1 MPDTAANLLARVKRL
16 VDDSTDS
23 SLADDLRD
31 YLRSREFGL
40 VFEHNRPEDM
50 RLYGKPVQVD
60 DHVQILPPRGREETD
75 DNRVNWI
82 VSSMKEGNAT
92 LIREDD
98 GRRITKDAVSLDD
111 LVVVAAYQRPIYAGL
126 RKTGE
131 VVNGGESNPAQII
144 INGENYHVL
153 EALTFAYAGKVDCI
167 YIDPPYNTGA
177 KDWKYNNDYV
187 GGDDQYRHSKWLS
200 MMERRLKLAK
210 QLLNPTDSVLIV
222 TIDEKEY
229 LRLGMLLEQVF
240 PSNDVQM
247 ISSMTNKKGSSRP
260 KRFSRAG
267 EYIFIVYIGD
277 MGVVPNSDNMLLSN
291 DEETDESGNITIWN
305 SLLRRGTDAL
315 RRDRP
320 NMFYPIYVDPH
331 TKAVIGAGKALS
343 PNETKDSA
351 TVPSQYPDDT
361 IICWPIRTNGI
372 EGRWQVGSDT
382 LMERVRQHRVK
393 AGRYNKKENRYSIVM
408 IKDRQMK
415 EIEEGILRINGIDEK
430 TGAYEVSQT
439 QRVERFQ
446 NPRDIWVKDSHDAS
460 VNGSTFL
467 AGLLPGRRFPFPKSL
482 YAVEDTLRFFVSN
495 KPNALILDFF
505 AGSGTTAHAVMRLN
519 RQDGGHRQCICVTN
533 NEVSA
538 DEERKLREEGFRHG
552 DPEWERLGIAEYVT
566 KPRVTAAITG
576 RTPEGQ
582 LVKGDYKFV
591 DEFPISEGF
600 RENAV
605 FFDLQYLDPY
615 GIELGLE
622 FKAVAPLLWMRA
634 GSTGRMITEI
644 SDAGYDITDS
654 YAILFDYAQC
664 ADFVHQLEGRDGIR
678 TVYVV
683 TDDENRYSS
692 LCAAFPDLDVVQLYE
707 SYLRSFK
714 IASEGALA

>member
-1 MPDTAANLLARVKRL
+1 MSDTAADLLARVKRL
-16 VDDSTDS
+16 VDDSTDP

-50 RLYGKPVQVD
+50 RLYGKPVQVG

-75 DNRVNWI
+75 DNRENWI
-82 VSSMKEGNAT
+82 VSSMKDGNAT

-111 LVVVAAYQRPIYAGL
+111 LVVIAAYQRPIYAGL

-131 VVNGGESNPAQII
+131 VVNGDESNPSQIV

-200 MMERRLKLAK
+200 MMERRIKLAK
-210 QLLNPTDSVLIV
+210 QLLNPADSVLIV

-229 LRLGMLLEQVF
+229 LRLGMLLEQTF
-240 PSNDVQM
+240 PGSDVQM
-247 ISSMTNKKGSSRP
+247 ISSVINPSGVARGNQFARTD
-260 KRFSRAG
+260 
-267 EYIFIVYIGD
+267 EYIFIVTLGAAHPKALPLSPEWKAGKSSTSNIPRWRPVRRQGAHD
-277 MGVVPNSDNMLLSN
+277 TRAERPNSFFPIYIRKNDGKIIACGDSLPANLNRDEIISDNPDVEVLFPMKE
-291 DEETDESGNITIWN
+291 DGTEGCWQIGQK
-305 SLLRRGTDAL
+305 SLMDAL
-315 RRDRP
+315 EKGYVRVQRRNQYGWIPTYLAKGEVNKIKDGTFKITGRGGT
-320 NMFYPIYVDPH
+320 NNEIELEGEKEAYYVPGTQWRIPSH
-331 TKAVIGAGKALS
+331 SARENGSNLIKALL
-343 PNETKDSA
+343 N
-351 TVPSQYPDDT
+351 
-361 IICWPIRTNGI
+361 
-372 EGRWQVGSDT
+372 
-382 LMERVRQHRVK
+382 RV
-393 AGRYNKKENRYSIVM
+393 
-408 IKDRQMK
+408 
-415 EIEEGILRINGIDEK
+415 
-430 TGAYEVSQT
+430 
-439 QRVERFQ
+439 
-446 NPRDIWVKDSHDAS
+446 
-460 VNGSTFL
+460 
-467 AGLLPGRRFPFPKSL
+467 FPFPKSL
-482 YAVEDTLRFFVSN
+482 YAVEDTLRFFVSD

-505 AGSGTTAHAVMRLN
+505 AGSGTTEHAVMRLN
-519 RQDGGHRQCICVTN
+519 HQDGGHRQCICVTN

-538 DEERKLREEGFRHG
+538 EEEKKLRKEGLRRG
-552 DPEWERLGIAEYVT
+552 DPEWEQLGIAEYVT

-576 RTPEGQ
+576 RTPGGEPI
-582 LVKGDYKFV
+582 KGDYKFF
-591 DEFPISEGF
+591 DEFPMSEGF
-600 RENAV
+600 KENAV
-605 FFDLQYLDPY
+605 FFDLQYLNPY

-644 SDAGYDITDS
+644 SDAGYDIADS

-664 ADFVHQLEGRDGIR
+664 TDFVQQLEGRDEIR

-683 TDDENRYSS
+683 TDDKNRYSS

-707 SYLRSFK
+707 AYLRSFK

>member
-16 VDDSTDS
+16 VADSTDS

-277 MGVVPNSDNMLLSN
+277 MGVVPNSDNMLL
-291 DEETDESGNITIWN
+291 
-305 SLLRRGTDAL
+305 
-315 RRDRP
+315 
-320 NMFYPIYVDPH
+320 
-331 TKAVIGAGKALS
+331 
-343 PNETKDSA
+343 
-351 TVPSQYPDDT
+351 
-361 IICWPIRTNGI
+361 
-372 EGRWQVGSDT
+372 
-382 LMERVRQHRVK
+382 
-393 AGRYNKKENRYSIVM
+393 
-408 IKDRQMK
+408 
-415 EIEEGILRINGIDEK
+415 
-430 TGAYEVSQT
+430 
-439 QRVERFQ
+439 
-446 NPRDIWVKDSHDAS
+446 
-460 VNGSTFL
+460 
-467 AGLLPGRRFPFPKSL
+467 
-482 YAVEDTLRFFVSN
+482 
-495 KPNALILDFF
+495 
-505 AGSGTTAHAVMRLN
+505 
-519 RQDGGHRQCICVTN
+519 
-533 NEVSA
+533 
-538 DEERKLREEGFRHG
+538 
-552 DPEWERLGIAEYVT
+552 
-566 KPRVTAAITG
+566 
-576 RTPEGQ
+576 
-582 LVKGDYKFV
+582 
-591 DEFPISEGF
+591 
-600 RENAV
+600 
-605 FFDLQYLDPY
+605 
-615 GIELGLE
+615 
-622 FKAVAPLLWMRA
+622 
-634 GSTGRMITEI
+634 
-644 SDAGYDITDS
+644 
-654 YAILFDYAQC
+654 
-664 ADFVHQLEGRDGIR
+664 
-678 TVYVV
+678 
-683 TDDENRYSS
+683 
-692 LCAAFPDLDVVQLYE
+692 
-707 SYLRSFK
+707 
-714 IASEGALA
+714 

>member
-1 MPDTAANLLARVKRL
+1 MSDTAANLLARVKRL
-16 VDDSTDS
+16 VDDSADP

-50 RLYGKPVQVD
+50 RLYGKPVQVG
-60 DHVQILPPRGREETD
+60 DHVQILPPRGEEETCD
-75 DNRVNWI
+75 SHVNWI

-111 LVVVAAYQRPIYAGL
+111 LVVIAAYQRPIYAGL

-131 VVNGGESNPAQII
+131 VVNGDESNPSQIV

-210 QLLNPTDSVLIV
+210 QLLNPTNSVLIV

-229 LRLGMLLEQVF
+229 LRLGMLLEQTF
-240 PSNDVQM
+240 PNASMQMVSDV
-247 ISSMTNKKGSSRP
+247 INP
-260 KRFSRAG
+260 RAG
-267 EYIFIVYIGD
+267 VARPGSFTRTEEYLYIVRLGD
-277 MGVVPNSDNMLLSN
+277 AAVVPNLLSDET
-291 DEETDESGNITIWN
+291 DEETNSRKSPIWFSLMRTGSN
-305 SLLRRGTDAL
+305 SARK
-315 RRDRP
+315 DRP
-320 NMFYPIYVDPH
+320 NLFYPIWVDDDGKLYEVGDALDIGDSKDGVTPPADGLH
-331 TKAVIGAGKALS
+331 AVFPLRPDGRENTWQLGAETLRKAFAEGTARISKRSDRFTVSYLRRAEKKRIEEGEIEVLGKDDNGALILQHK
-343 PNETKDSA
+343 
-351 TVPSQYPDDT
+351 
-361 IICWPIRTNGI
+361 
-372 EGRWQVGSDT
+372 EGVT
-382 LMERVRQHRVK
+382 RVK
-393 AGRYNKKENRYSIVM
+393 APRSIW
-408 IKDRQMK
+408 Q
-415 EIEEGILRINGIDEK
+415 
-430 TGAYEVSQT
+430 TGA
-439 QRVERFQ
+439 
-446 NPRDIWVKDSHDAS
+446 HDAGLY
-460 VNGSTFL
+460 GSSL
-467 AGLLPGRRFPFPKSL
+467 VSSLVDNRKFPFPKSL
-482 YAVEDTLRFFVSN
+482 YAVEDALRFFVSD
-495 KPNALILDFF
+495 KPDALILDFF
-505 AGSGTTAHAVMRLN
+505 AGSGTTEHAVMRLN
-519 RQDGGHRQCICVTN
+519 HQDGGHRQCICVTN

-538 DEERKLREEGFRHG
+538 EEEKKLRKEGLRRG
-552 DPEWERLGIAEYVT
+552 DPEWEQLGIAEYVT

-576 RTPEGQ
+576 RTPGGEPI
-582 LVKGDYKFV
+582 KGDYKFF
-591 DEFPISEGF
+591 DEFPMSEGF
-600 RENAV
+600 KENAV
-605 FFDLQYLDPY
+605 FFDLQYLNPY

-644 SDAGYDITDS
+644 SDAGYDIADS

-664 ADFVHQLEGRDGIR
+664 TDFVQQLEGRDEIR

-683 TDDENRYSS
+683 TDDKNRYSS

-707 SYLRSFK
+707 AYLRSFK